1 MKPAILRWFPV
12 AVLALLCLSTT
23 ALFGQGVTTAAI
35 GGKVEST
42 TGEALPGANIIAVH
56 VPSGTT
62 YGTSSRPNGRY
73 TIPNVRVGGPYTLT
87 VSFVGYK
94 RSVQENV
101 WTTLSQ
107 TLDLNFKMAEEA
119 IQAAEVVI
127 TAERS
132 AVMSAGRTGAAT
144 NFSKL
149 ALATMPTIS
158 GRLQDFARLTPE
170 ARG

>member
-1 MKPAILRWFPV
+1 MKPAILRWFPI

-107 TLDLNFKMAEEA
+107 TLDLNFKMAE
-119 IQAAEVVI
+119 
-127 TAERS
+127 
-132 AVMSAGRTGAAT
+132 
-144 NFSKL
+144 
-149 ALATMPTIS
+149 
-158 GRLQDFARLTPE
+158 
-170 ARG
+170 